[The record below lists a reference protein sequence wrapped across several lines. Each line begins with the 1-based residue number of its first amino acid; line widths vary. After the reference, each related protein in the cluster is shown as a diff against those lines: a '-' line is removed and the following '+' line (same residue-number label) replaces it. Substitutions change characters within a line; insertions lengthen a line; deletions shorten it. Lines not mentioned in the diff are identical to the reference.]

1 MIGRDFHLHNGK
13 KGAAL
18 AVRVVK
24 SSGIDNIQEI
34 LKDGTVLIRVLND
47 SGDLNKKLVKFL
59 STKLNIPQKNI
70 DIIAGD
76 QGEDKLL
83 SILDIDPTELQK
95 LIISKIP

>member
-1 MIGRDFHLHNGK
+1 MVARDFHFHNGK

-24 SSGIDNIQEI
+24 SSGTDKFQEI
-34 LKDGTVLIRVLND
+34 LKDGTVLIKVINN

-59 STKLNIPQKNI
+59 SKKLNIPQKNI

-76 QGEDKLL
+76 EGEDKLL
-83 SILDIDPTELQK
+83 SILDVDPTELQK